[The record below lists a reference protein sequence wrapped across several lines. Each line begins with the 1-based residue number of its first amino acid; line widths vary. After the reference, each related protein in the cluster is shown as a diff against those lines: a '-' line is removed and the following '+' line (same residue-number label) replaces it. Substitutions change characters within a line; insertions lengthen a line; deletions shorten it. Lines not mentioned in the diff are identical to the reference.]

1 MPLPHL
7 HWRWAH
13 PSHICVG
20 TGLTPAISAPGLGS
34 PPSRPFQRGV
44 GVAPAWLL
52 CRRRERWRLRTPKLR
67 TIAARGCHV
76 FDARYAYSMPILTQV
91 AEAASAL
98 RAQLSYVS
106 YYSLPPFLPSSL
118 TRSLTRPLTHSHQP
132 CATPLPPTAQ
142 RVVRTAVPAGQR
154 FFDKS
159 ERRTHVV
166 ASATRT
172 FSKQARFDSANARA
186 RIGPKWDR
194 PKWDRPEWD
203 RHKWDRHEWDRHESD
218 WVLGRAGT
226 TPTKHCHSH

>member
-1 MPLPHL
+1 
-7 HWRWAH
+7 
-13 PSHICVG
+13 
-20 TGLTPAISAPGLGS
+20 
-34 PPSRPFQRGV
+34 
-44 GVAPAWLL
+44 
-52 CRRRERWRLRTPKLR
+52 
-67 TIAARGCHV
+67 
-76 FDARYAYSMPILTQV
+76 MPILTQV

-106 YYSLPPFLPSSL
+106 YCSLPPFLPSSL

-194 PKWDRPEWD
+194 PEWDRPKWDRP
-203 RHKWDRHEWDRHESD
+203 KWDRPKWDRPIRLVPPSLPHYDALRSAQAAD
-218 WVLGRAGT
+218 SRQAGLLLSHSGTWATAGVSTQGCAVHPKRPRPPVLRRAA
-226 TPTKHCHSH
+226 S